1 MAHGKQVVCA
11 AMYKLLQLADGVLK
25 SALRLTRKERL
36 SADKGETV
44 SRHLH
49 KARRYASGLK
59 PLARVRQSNHAPRN
73 VRSSPGGGPAT
84 AVI

>member
-36 SADKGETV
+36 SADKG
-44 SRHLH
+44 
-49 KARRYASGLK
+49 RRYPGIYTKHGATRPGLSHWPACASRTTHHATSGHHQ
-59 PLARVRQSNHAPRN
+59 AADRQLR
-73 VRSSPGGGPAT
+73 
-84 AVI
+84 